1 MSVSPPPLTLS
12 FPAWEVPLLLVCK
25 QTRQDFF
32 PQPVLRVARVAS
44 ATRSPTPQAMVSLSP
59 QPRRLLLSPQASS
72 LPPPR
77 TLKIL
82 ITRVS
87 WALPPPQQTLPP
99 QYSPS
104 TEGRLLLRRPQT
116 VPLEAIRG
124 SAWMR
129 FRISRVVRL
138 TLRSATKRCKM
149 PRRQT
154 ATLLLGTKHFWGAQ
168 QTSPALT
175 TLWLA
180 TSLLMQSL
188 QDLTT
193 LRLVTAPLALSQG
206 ELTMSLSVIL
216 H

>member
-25 QTRQDFF
+25 QTLQDFF
-32 PQPVLRVARVAS
+32 PQPVLRLARVAS

-59 QPRRLLLSPQASS
+59 RPPLLSHSRQESS

-87 WALPPPQQTLPP
+87 WALPLPQPTLPP

-138 TLRSATKRCKM
+138 KLRSATKRCKM
-149 PRRQT
+149 PLRQT
-154 ATLLLGTKHFWGAQ
+154 ATLRSASRHSLAAQ
-168 QTSPALT
+168 QTFREFKMSQ
-175 TLWLA
+175 LA
-180 TSLLMQSL
+180 RNLLNLL
-188 QDLTT
+188 Q
-193 LRLVTAPLALSQG
+193 LAVAISRSATKQQL
-206 ELTMSLSVIL
+206 L
-216 H
+216 